1 MSKYAIH
8 SEYTAENVNTEKKTT
23 KNEKYVTN
31 ISDPN
36 TLDDFASY
44 TALFTLS
51 ALTKE
56 EITRPNLLN
65 NPPHDI
71 IVKSGGIGNADNSP
85 NPLNADNQKTLS
97 KNERARGA
105 VEKSQRVLAQN
116 RDLYIKNVYLD
127 AVPALNSA
135 RRMTSVTKLTMEI
148 IEPAGITLLERI
160 RGAAI
165 NNGYLDH
172 LDAPYLL
179 TIDFKGFDEMG
190 RVASDT
196 KAKAMKRVIP
206 MKMIDLQMDVNSAGT
221 VYNMTAIP
229 WPEFGL
235 VNTYSN
241 LRTSGDLYL
250 SKNKNLK
257 DAAIALERLLNKQ
270 NEDEEGLQAEKGKAD
285 RFRVVIDPRLGADQI
300 IDSEVIS
307 QLGMM
312 KQEESTESGEEGFG
326 GTPPLKYMTVS
337 SGMNVIKILEEFM
350 KGTPAFSDKK
360 FNEFKDKCKTTLGA
374 AQLKGGPQAVY
385 EKAKEFYFDYFQVKA
400 QVVPLPMFDEKRATN
415 TKLVTYY
422 VEPHK
427 IHAYNLPIP
436 GISSGDNFK
445 AFVFKTYNYIFTGE
459 NINILDLSINYRL
472 AYFQARLKDFEAT
485 NERANKIASQK
496 VKDTGTTTAKD
507 LFCDGNLLLKSEPG
521 QAKSEG
527 TGKSGATSTQLD
539 SFLDSLTNPLADMVN
554 IQMEILGDPAW
565 ISQSQFIPMGTEGL
579 FPEAGSFQDK
589 EIDAWRGNAN
599 AIWNTKLRCYNTD
612 VAMPIIMLNFRMP
625 TDLNDQ
631 TGVYELQSDQSAEFS
646 GLYRVIRV
654 EHNFV
659 DGQYRN
665 TLHLT
670 RFNNQGACISDPV
683 PKVAVLDRTGGMTE
697 IVTATEAMRIIDFNN
712 PFSKKLAD
720 LTSIKRNFENL
731 VSSGISRVKNKIT
744 NKIKGLLS

>member
-1 MSKYAIH
+1 MSLYTIH
-8 SEYTAENVNTEKKTT
+8 SDYKAGNVNTEKKTT

-44 TALFTLS
+44 TSLFTLS
-51 ALTKE
+51 GLTKE

-71 IVKSGGIGNADNSP
+71 ILRSGGIGNADNSP
-85 NPLNADNQKTLS
+85 NPLSADNQAILN
-97 KNERARGA
+97 KNERAQGA

-116 RDLYIKNVYLD
+116 RDIYIKNVSMD
-127 AVPALNSA
+127 AVPALNSS
-135 RRMTSVTKLTMEI
+135 RRMTSVTKISMEI
-148 IEPAGITLLERI
+148 VEPAGITLLERI

-179 TIDFKGFDEMG
+179 TIDFKGFDELG
-190 RVASDT
+190 RVASDA

-206 MKMIDLQMDVNSAGT
+206 IKIIDMQLDVTAGGT

-229 WPEFGL
+229 WPEFGFSD
-235 VNTYSN
+235 TYSN

-250 SKNKNLK
+250 SKNSQLG
-257 DAAIALERLLNKQ
+257 DAAIALERLMNKQ
-270 NEDEEGLQAEKGKAD
+270 NKDEEGSQAEVGKAD
-285 RFRVVIDPRLGADQI
+285 QFRVVIDPRLNPQQI
-300 IDSEVIS
+300 ISSQLIS
-307 QLGMM
+307 QQGML
-312 KQEESTESGEEGFG
+312 KQEQDAGAEGGFG
-326 GTPPLKYMTVS
+326 ETPPLKYMTVT

-350 KGTPAFSDKK
+350 KGTPAYTDRKLQ
-360 FNEFKDKCKTTLGA
+360 EFEEKCRTTLGA
-374 AQLKGGPQAVY
+374 AQLKGGAQSVY
-385 EKAKEFYFDYFQVKA
+385 EKAKEFYFDYFKIRTQVI
-400 QVVPLPMFDEKRATN
+400 PLNQFDEVRATN
-415 TKLVTYY
+415 SKRVVYY
-422 VEPHK
+422 VEPFK
-427 IHAYNLPIP
+427 IHAYNLPLP

-445 AFVFKTYNYIFTGE
+445 AFVFKTYNYLFTGE
-459 NINILDLSINYRL
+459 NINILDLNINYRL
-472 AYFQARLKDFEAT
+472 AYFQSRLKDFEAVD
-485 NERANKIASQK
+485 ERSNIILDKNIKQ
-496 VKDTGTTTAKD
+496 TGTSTAKD
-507 LFCDGNLLLKSEPG
+507 IFCDGNLLLKSEPG

-527 TGKSGATSTQLD
+527 TGKSGATSAQLD
-539 SFLDSLTNPLADMVN
+539 SFMDSLTNPLADMVN

-579 FPEAGSFQDK
+579 FTEAGSYQDK

-599 AIWNTKLRCYNTD
+599 AIWNEKLRCYNTD
-612 VAMPIIMLNFRMP
+612 VAKPIVMLNFRMP

-646 GLYRVIRV
+646 GLYQVIRV

-670 RFNNQGACISDPV
+670 RFNNQGACISDPA
-683 PKVAVLDRTGGMTE
+683 PRVAVIDRAGGMSE
-697 IVTATEAMRIIDFNN
+697 IITAAEAKRIISSNH
-712 PFSKKLAD
+712 PFAKGIAD
-720 LTSIKRNFENL
+720 LTSIKRTFQDL
-731 VSSGISRVKNKIT
+731 VSSGFSRVKNKVT
-744 NKIKGLLS
+744 NKIKGFLS